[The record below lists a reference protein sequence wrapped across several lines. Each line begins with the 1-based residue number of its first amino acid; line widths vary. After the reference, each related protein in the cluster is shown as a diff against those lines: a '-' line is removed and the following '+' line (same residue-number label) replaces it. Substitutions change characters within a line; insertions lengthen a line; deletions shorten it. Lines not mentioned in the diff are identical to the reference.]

1 MINNLDFGSFVLQLY
16 NLVLLLQDYN
26 NTDLMGELQRQ
37 DTNYL
42 EKIINQN
49 NEILEILKRKEETM
63 EELLKDICK
72 KTFEKIKE
80 INDSDITPNNIDNL
94 GKLIDIVKDIKEV
107 ENMYNYGNY
116 GRGSYGEYSGRRP
129 GYDSYGNYDNY
140 GRDEY
145 GRRGRD
151 MKYRGDDKINEMSN
165 EYGRY
170 MESRD
175 RYGASSETN
184 KSLKYMLESM
194 EDFARMLK
202 EDAQSQEEVE
212 MIRQTAQKIAQ
223 M

>member
-1 MINNLDFGSFVLQLY
+1 MVNNLDFGSFVLQLY

-151 MKYRGDDKINEMSN
+151 MKYRGDDELDRLSG

-170 MESRD
+170 MENRS
-175 RYGASSETN
+175 RYGAGEETD
-184 KSLKYMLESM
+184 KSFYHMVEAYKDFGKVLQETAETPKQQQMLRDAVQSM
-194 EDFARMLK
+194 M
-202 EDAQSQEEVE
+202 
-212 MIRQTAQKIAQ
+212 M
-223 M
+223 